1 MQMEMQDYTKGVPMH
16 SLDNYFRTKLNV
28 MALVYVSLIA
38 IAIYVKHAA

>member
-1 MQMEMQDYTKGVPMH
+1 MH

-38 IAIYVKHAA
+38 IAIAIYVKHAA